1 VLDKQIMALR
11 HHSQALLAELLYKSF
26 PVRYCLDK
34 VFVELCYGVSDTVQA
49 LNALDEIDDHYI

>member
-1 VLDKQIMALR
+1 MALR